1 MCFLKWSSGDCCAV
15 SIESHGDRG
24 RSILTEAP
32 GDSHRLDILLSPI
45 VICSLPL
52 SKLSSFFFFYLFSGS
67 PINRHFWNRYSIIL
81 LISGTNWRLFPFFN

>member
-52 SKLSSFFFFYLFSGS
+52 SKLSSFFFFTFSLVL
-67 PINRHFWNRYSIIL
+67 L
-81 LISGTNWRLFPFFN
+81 LIDTFGIDIALFF